1 MQQTVVITGAERG
14 LGLCLVKDF
23 LAAGATVVAGKR
35 SGDRNLRAL
44 GERGG
49 KLTIVQM
56 DIAAP
61 ASVKAAAE
69 WVASR
74 FGRIDVLVNNAGVFP
89 ALKGVPLE
97 ARDLG
102 DGQLERTMQ
111 VNAFGPLHVTQRF
124 LPLLEKGT
132 GKTILDVSSE
142 AGSIAGAWRSCEFE
156 YCMSKAA
163 LDMQVKLLANALGP
177 RGYRVLAV
185 HPGWMRTDMGGAEAD
200 IAPEEA
206 SRGIFRIA
214 CDPALARNGAF
225 VDYTGKILEW

>member
-35 SGDRNLRAL
+35 SADRNLRAL

-56 DIAAP
+56 DVSDA
-61 ASVKAAAE
+61 ASVRAAAD
-69 WVASR
+69 WVRSR
-74 FGRIDVLVNNAGVFP
+74 FGAVDVLINNAGVFP
-89 ALKGVPLE
+89 WLKDIPIE

-102 DGQLERTMQ
+102 DGHLERAMQ
-111 VNAFGPLHVTQRF
+111 VNAFGPLRVTQRF
-124 LPLLEKGT
+124 LPLLEKGA
-132 GKTILDVSSE
+132 GKTILDISSE
-142 AGSIAGAWRSCEFE
+142 AGSIGAAWRTCEIE

-163 LDMQVKLLANALGP
+163 LNMQARLLANALGP

-185 HPGWMRTDMGGAEAD
+185 HPGWMRTEMGGAEAD

-206 SRGIFRIA
+206 SRGIFR
-214 CDPALARNGAF
+214 LATEPGSAGNGSF
-225 VDYTGKILEW
+225 VDYTGKRLEW

>member
-23 LAAGATVVAGKR
+23 LAAGAAVVAGKR

-56 DIAAP
+56 DISDP
-61 ASVKAAAE
+61 ASVRAAAD
-69 WVASR
+69 WVGSR
-74 FGRIDVLVNNAGVFP
+74 FGAVDLLINNAAVFP
-89 ALKGVPLE
+89 PLKGVPLE

-111 VNAFGPLHVTQRF
+111 VNAFGPLRVTQRF
-124 LPLLEKGT
+124 LPLLDKGT
-132 GKTILDVSSE
+132 GKTILDISSE
-142 AGSIAGAWRSCEFE
+142 AGSVGNAWRTCELE

-163 LDMQVKLLANALGP
+163 LNMQTRLLANALGP

-185 HPGWMRTDMGGAEAD
+185 HPGWMRTEMGGAEAD

-206 SRGIFRIA
+206 ARGIFRIA
-214 CDPALARNGAF
+214 TVPASAASGTF
-225 VDYTGKILEW
+225 VDYTGKPLAW

>member
-1 MQQTVVITGAERG
+1 MHRTVVITGADRG

-23 LAAGATVVAGKR
+23 LAAGSAVVAGKR

-56 DIAAP
+56 DIAEP
-61 ASVKAAAE
+61 ASIRAAAE

-74 FGRIDVLVNNAGVFP
+74 VGAVDLLVNNAAVFP
-89 ALKGVPLE
+89 SLKGVPLQ
-97 ARDLG
+97 ARDLA

-111 VNAFGPLHVTQRF
+111 VNAFGPLRVTQRF
-124 LPLLEKGT
+124 LPLLEKGA

-142 AGSIAGAWRSCEFE
+142 AGSIADAWRTCELE

-163 LDMQVKLLANALGP
+163 LNMQTRILANALGP
-177 RGYRVLAV
+177 RGYRVVAV

-200 IAPEEA
+200 IDPQEA
-206 SRGIFRIA
+206 SRGILRLA
-214 CDPALARNGAF
+214 ADPTAAPNGAF
-225 VDYTGKILEW
+225 VDYTGKPLAW

>member
-1 MQQTVVITGAERG
+1 MQRTVVVTGADRG
-14 LGLCLVKDF
+14 LGLCLVKEF
-23 LAAGATVVAGKR
+23 LAAGAAVVAGKR

-44 GERGG
+44 ADRGG

-56 DIAAP
+56 DVADP
-61 ASVKAAAE
+61 ASIRAAAD

-74 FGRIDVLVNNAGVFP
+74 VGAVDLLVNNAAVFP

-97 ARDLG
+97 ARDLA

-111 VNAFGPLHVTQRF
+111 VNAFGPLRVTQRF
-124 LPLLEKGT
+124 LPLLDRGA

-142 AGSIAGAWRSCEFE
+142 AGSIGGAWRTCEFE

-163 LDMQVKLLANALGP
+163 LNVQTRLLANALGP
-177 RGYRVLAV
+177 RGYRVVAI
-185 HPGWMRTDMGGAEAD
+185 HPGWMRTEMGGAEAD

-206 SRGIFRIA
+206 ARGILRIA
-214 CDPALARNGAF
+214 SDPGAAGNGAF
-225 VDYTGKILEW
+225 VDYRGERMDW

>member
-1 MQQTVVITGAERG
+1 MQRTVVITGADRG
-14 LGLCLVKDF
+14 LGLCLVKEF
-23 LAAGATVVAGKR
+23 LAGGAAVVAGKR

-44 GERGG
+44 ADRGG

-56 DIAAP
+56 DVADP
-61 ASVKAAAE
+61 ASIRAAAD

-74 FGRIDVLVNNAGVFP
+74 VGAVDLLVNNAAVFP

-97 ARDLG
+97 ARDLA

-111 VNAFGPLHVTQRF
+111 VNAFGPLRVTQRF
-124 LPLLEKGT
+124 LPLLDRGA

-142 AGSIAGAWRSCEFE
+142 AGSIGGAWRTCEFE

-163 LDMQVKLLANALGP
+163 LDVQTRLLANALGP
-177 RGYRVLAV
+177 RGYRVVAI
-185 HPGWMRTDMGGAEAD
+185 HPGWMRTEMGGAEAD

-206 SRGIFRIA
+206 ARGILRIA
-214 CDPALARNGAF
+214 SDPDVAPNGAF
-225 VDYTGKILEW
+225 VDYAGKKMEW